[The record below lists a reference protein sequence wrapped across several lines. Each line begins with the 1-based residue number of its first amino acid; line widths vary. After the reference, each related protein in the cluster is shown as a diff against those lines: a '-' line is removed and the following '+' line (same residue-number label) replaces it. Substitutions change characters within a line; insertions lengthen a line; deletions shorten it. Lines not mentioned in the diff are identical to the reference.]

1 MIRVHLGGICDIL
14 NIRMGLSAAF
24 LQDKLTHLHS
34 WSRDMRGF
42 WLVDLRL
49 EAFSRET
56 MVLGLQLLRKNQN
69 EDEGWGVEWYE
80 VLLA

>member
-1 MIRVHLGGICDIL
+1 
-14 NIRMGLSAAF
+14 
-24 LQDKLTHLHS
+24 
-34 WSRDMRGF
+34 MRGF